1 MFDRLRLHLAWRSS
15 SRNGRP
21 ASFRENRKPRRLNL
35 DEKRVLAAQTL
46 RKFFDLYGRKAP
58 KRGEPNDRRYDRA
71 MARRVKRMRGD
82 EIDAT

>member
-1 MFDRLRLHLAWRSS
+1 M
-15 SRNGRP
+15 
-21 ASFRENRKPRRLNL
+21 PRRLNL

-58 KRGEPNDRRYDRA
+58 KHGEPNDRRYDRD

-82 EIDAT
+82 EIDATLRGDEE